1 LIKDPK
7 SPGIFPGIFLVE
19 FVPVNK
25 TVKKSLIITGGVIF
39 LLLIILLLFRLVPE
53 PPVASVSK
61 AREELS
67 SARLNKAGTYSPL
80 LFREAEALF
89 DSAMANWQK
98 ENARFIY
105 FRNFERADM
114 FAEMSA
120 KKSAEALQSST
131 LNAEDLKAR
140 LIHRIDSVN
149 YLVVTLDRL
158 FNSYPLEPEI
168 RTRISKGKLLIK
180 EAEIEYKKGEYVRA
194 DHKLTDSEDLLLTS
208 YQSSLEDLE
217 EYFSSF
223 SLWKKW
229 FDKTISESKRNRSYS
244 VIIDKFAHKC
254 HIYYNGVRKYE
265 FTAELG
271 INWVGDKRVKGD
283 KTTPEGL
290 YRIVKKLDRSGTKY
304 YKALLI
310 DYPNKEDTERFR
322 KEISA
327 GTLPGSADI
336 GGLIEIH
343 GNGGKGIDW
352 TDGCVALTDSEMD
365 LIFDI
370 LKVGTPVTIVG
381 SSLGLQEILKGN

>member
-1 LIKDPK
+1 VDT
-7 SPGIFPGIFLVE
+7 PGDFLVNL
-19 FVPVNK
+19 FWMNRK
-25 TVKKSLIITGGVIF
+25 VKISLIIAGGAIF
-39 LLLIILLLFRLVPE
+39 ILLIVLLLFRLVPE
-53 PPVASVSK
+53 PPVVSVSK
-61 AREELS
+61 AREALS
-67 SARLNKAGTYSPL
+67 AARLNKAGTYSPVPY
-80 LFREAEALF
+80 REAEALF

-98 ENARFIY
+98 ENKRFIW
-105 FRNFERADM
+105 FRDFEKVKK
-114 FAEMSA
+114 FAEMSG

-131 LNAEDLKAR
+131 LNAEDLKTR

-149 YLVVTLDRL
+149 NLILTLDKL

-168 RTRISKGKLLIK
+168 RTRISKGKLLLK
-180 EAEIEYKKGEYVRA
+180 EAEIEYKKGEYFRA
-194 DHKLTDSEDLLLTS
+194 GNRLADSEDLLLTS
-208 YQSSLEDLE
+208 YQSSLANIE
-217 EYFSSF
+217 EYFSAF

-229 FDKTISESKRNRSYS
+229 IDKTVSESKRNRSYS

-254 HIYYNGVRKYE
+254 YIYYNGIRKYE

-283 KTTPEGL
+283 KTTPEGH
-290 YRIVKKLDRSGTKY
+290 YRIVKKLSKSGTKY

-327 GTLPGSADI
+327 GTLPRSADI

-365 LIFDI
+365 IIFDI
-370 LKVGTPVTIVG
+370 LKVSTPVTIVG
-381 SSLGLQEILKGN
+381 SAVGLQEILKGK

>member
-1 LIKDPK
+1 MNRK
-7 SPGIFPGIFLVE
+7 VE
-19 FVPVNK
+19 F
-25 TVKKSLIITGGVIF
+25 SLIIAGGAIF
-39 LLLIILLLFRLVPE
+39 ILLIVLLLFRLVPE
-53 PPVASVSK
+53 SPFVSVSK
-61 AREELS
+61 AREALS
-67 SARLNKAGTYSPL
+67 AARLNKADTYSPG

-105 FRNFERADM
+105 FRDFERTEM
-114 FAEMSA
+114 FAEMSE

-131 LNAEDLKAR
+131 LNAEDLKTR

-149 YLVVTLDRL
+149 NLILTLDKL

-168 RTRISKGKLLIK
+168 RTRISKGKLLLK
-180 EAEIEYKKGEYVRA
+180 EAEIEYKKGEYFRA
-194 DHKLTDSEDLLLTS
+194 GNRLADSEDLLLTS
-208 YQSSLEDLE
+208 YQSSLANIE
-217 EYFSSF
+217 EYFSAF

-229 FDKTISESKRNRSYS
+229 IDKTVSESKRNRSYS

-254 HIYYNGVRKYE
+254 YIYYNGIRKYE

-271 INWVGDKRVKGD
+271 INWVGGKRVKGD

-290 YRIVKKLDRSGTKY
+290 YRIVKKLNKSRTKY

-327 GTLPGSADI
+327 GTLPRSADI
-336 GGLIEIH
+336 GSLIEIH

-365 LIFDI
+365 IIFDI

-381 SSLGLQEILKGN
+381 SAVDLQEILNGK